1 MYFGAIEAI
10 AFELKGCNAQISQIV
25 VCKQA
30 LLNESH
36 TVPTHYKNGVLF
48 EKKKVKKGLNNF

>member
-10 AFELKGCNAQISQIV
+10 DFELKECISQIV
-25 VCKQA
+25 VCKQCH
-30 LLNESH
+30 LNESH

-48 EKKKVKKGLNNF
+48 EKQKVKKGLNNF